1 MKKKWSIGLMTGTSN
16 DGNIDIAAL
25 QTDGNKIIDFGPFEL
40 FSYEDMEIKE
50 LIFKTFKEA
59 KKWNFEGKEPEIF
72 SIIEKKIT
80 LEQSKAVQKFIDKY
94 KLC

>member
-1 MKKKWSIGLMTGTSN
+1 MTGTSN

-50 LIFKTFKEA
+50 LIFKTFKEDNA
-59 KKWNFEGKEPEIF
+59 SPSPVPPPK
-72 SIIEKKIT
+72 
-80 LEQSKAVQKFIDKY
+80 QSLKPVLKDNLKGRVEHW
-94 KLC
+94 LGW